1 MSIAIVRR
9 DKGGNNERWLLDMGD
24 ATVTLTSPDGR
35 ILLEWSPEDV
45 ANAVQLPSFSR
56 NIKHT
61 GFRVAN
67 RGLYQF
73 SMDAASLKQLRA
85 FANRGIAARGP
96 DAARSILR
104 RAILTCAGG
113 LVVLCA
119 GVIYLS
125 ITVYEM
131 TTDKSVIGGDPHI
144 VGLVTSLVGF
154 GILCRGIYGIYH
166 YSQLKKLAA

>member
-85 FANRGIAARGP
+85 FANRGIAAGTGCCP
-96 DAARSILR
+96 INPSQ
-104 RAILTCAGG
+104 
-113 LVVLCA
+113 
-119 GVIYLS
+119 S
-125 ITVYEM
+125 N
-131 TTDKSVIGGDPHI
+131 SH
-144 VGLVTSLVGF
+144 
-154 GILCRGIYGIYH
+154 LCRGARRVVCRRHLFVDYR
-166 YSQLKKLAA
+166 L